1 MTSLSDAIPLPDG
14 TIITPEE
21 AVLLIKKKAVDLGF
35 EACGIA
41 EAAPVSEDAATEL
54 RQWLDAGWAAEM
66 SYLQQHKDL
75 RLDPRLLFP
84 GARSL
89 IVTAMNYFPAVKQ
102 ESDLRFAY
110 YAYGADYHYVVRRY
124 LNLLLEYM
132 RTDLLPRLA
141 PGFSLEGR
149 PFSDSAP
156 LLEHYW
162 AVRSGIGFLGRNRLL
177 ILPRHGSY
185 YFIGTL
191 IVNLPLPADRP
202 LNISCGTCRRCLE
215 ACPTQA
221 LRPAAT
227 GFRVDARRCISYQT
241 IENRREEI
249 PQEIA
254 RRMSDRVYGC
264 DACQQACPWNR
275 FATPTRIPE
284 FQPSSEFLALDRKGL
299 RAMGNSGFKRLFRHS
314 AVMRAG
320 YKGLL
325 RNLHYMSGE
334 TDERSG
340 Q

>member
-1 MTSLSDAIPLPDG
+1 MTASPDIARVFRG
-14 TIITPEE
+14 ASITPAE
-21 AVLLIKKKAVDLGF
+21 AAALIKKKAAALGF

-41 EAAPVSEDAATEL
+41 EAAPVSDAAATAL
-54 RQWLDAGWAAEM
+54 QRWLDAGCAADMAYMHE
-66 SYLQQHKDL
+66 HKDL

-89 IVTAMNYFPAVKQ
+89 IVTAMNYYPAVKQ
-102 ESDLRFAY
+102 ETDLRFAY
-110 YAYGADYHYVVRRY
+110 YAYGADYHYVIRNY
-124 LNLLLEYM
+124 LTRLLDYIGEEIV
-132 RTDLLPRLA
+132 PRLH
-141 PGFSLEGR
+141 PGFTLEGR
-149 PFSDSAP
+149 PFTDSAP

-191 IVNLPLPADRP
+191 MVNLPLPADRP
-202 LNISCGTCRRCLE
+202 LDISCGTCRRCME

-221 LRPAAT
+221 LRPAGAGT
-227 GFRVDARRCISYQT
+227 CLDARRCISYQT
-241 IENRREEI
+241 IENRKGEI
-249 PQEIA
+249 PEEVA
-254 RRMSDRVYGC
+254 GRMEDRVYGC

-284 FQPSSEFLALDRKGL
+284 FQPSPEFLTLDAERL
-299 RAMGNSGFKRLFRHS
+299 QSMGSGGFKRLFKHS

-325 RNLHYMSGE
+325 RNLRYVSAPTEG
-334 TDERSG
+334 TDGR
-340 Q
+340 